1 MSEMQDKVSARNM
14 RISQKLDLLERQSM
28 QLGAK
33 AERERII
40 EAWDLEMDCDC
51 DNAFLHMRSRIE
63 GEQK

>member
-1 MSEMQDKVSARNM
+1 MSEIQDRVTMRRM
-14 RISQKLDLLERQSM
+14 RINDKLDLLEKQNR